1 MREEPS
7 DAFQRL
13 HFQNVSVLR
22 YRKTIS
28 QIGKK
33 MVEFLQDF
41 FFLAA
46 KKMKKEQV
54 IMDTFELNMDTFGNY
69 GFFYRTG

>member
-1 MREEPS
+1 M
-7 DAFQRL
+7 A
-13 HFQNVSVLR
+13 
-22 YRKTIS
+22 
-28 QIGKK
+28 
-33 MVEFLQDF
+33 EFLQDF